1 MKTGKNIIVSI
12 IIPTYNEA
20 KYLPELFAQINL
32 LKKEIKTNDK
42 FKFEVILIDDGST
55 DETKKI
61 CKSFDCQYV
70 YQKNK
75 GKGSAVRSGVSK
87 AKGDFVV
94 VLDAD
99 MEYAPLDILKFTQ
112 KLELQNKESVIYGSR
127 YRKSHFPYIRLWP
140 VRNQSILNLYF
151 SHFLTIL
158 FLIKKRKLITDLL
171 TGLKLYPTVMYKE
184 INPKTNGFETDHEIT
199 LALAKRR
206 IEIVEIPI
214 NYRARTKADGKKIG
228 VSDAIKAIKMIIQ

>member
-1 MKTGKNIIVSI
+1 MRSRKNIIVSI

-20 KYLPELFAQINL
+20 KYLPELFAQIDL
-32 LKKEIKTNDK
+32 LKIEIKTQDK
-42 FKFEVILIDDGST
+42 FKLEVILVDDGST
-55 DETKKI
+55 DGTRKI
-61 CKSFDCQYV
+61 CKTFDCQYV
-70 YQKNK
+70 YQENK
-75 GKGSAVRSGVSK
+75 GKGNAVRNGVSK
-87 AKGDFVV
+87 SKGDFIV

-112 KLELQNKESVIYGSR
+112 KLDLQNKYSVIYGSR
-127 YRKSHFPYIRLWP
+127 YRKTHFPYIRLWP
-140 VRNQSILNLYF
+140 VTNQSILNLYF

-158 FLIKKRKLITDLL
+158 FLIKKKKLITDLL
-171 TGLKLYPTVMYKE
+171 TGLKLYPTVVYKD

-199 LALAKRR
+199 LALVKRR

-214 NYRARTKADGKKIG
+214 KYRARTKADGKKIG